1 MITYIITVI
10 TFGIETRFDST
21 PTGNEIAK
29 ATTTPTPTTTTIER
43 ENRQTRTTSKQQ
55 SL

>member
-29 ATTTPTPTTTTIER
+29 AKTTTTTIER
-43 ENRQTRTTSKQQ
+43 ENRQTRTTSKQH